1 MMKSKISRQKEE
13 ELQQGGG
20 GQPLDIE
27 AILQERYKEESVS
40 RLVVSQPQSAVV
52 GKQGSGKRESVAND
66 RKSPTV
72 RREKSTANRPPSA
85 ANRQPSSQKAAAPPP
100 RTVQTKTARVAGVG
114 ATGRKRNV
122 IRVSVDFPVGLYE
135 AVVAASNEE
144 EQTIREFIL
153 GLVRSRFAG

>member
-1 MMKSKISRQKEE
+1 MKSKISRQKEDE
-13 ELQQGGG
+13 QQQSGG

-27 AILQERYKEESVS
+27 AILQERYQDESVN
-40 RLVVSQPQSAVV
+40 RLVVSQPSVV
-52 GKQGSGKRESVAND
+52 AGKQAAGKRKADADD
-66 RKSPTV
+66 RATSTV
-72 RREKSTANRPPSA
+72 R
-85 ANRQPSSQKAAAPPP
+85 RQPSSQKAAAPPP

-153 GLVRSRFAG
+153 ALVRSRFAG